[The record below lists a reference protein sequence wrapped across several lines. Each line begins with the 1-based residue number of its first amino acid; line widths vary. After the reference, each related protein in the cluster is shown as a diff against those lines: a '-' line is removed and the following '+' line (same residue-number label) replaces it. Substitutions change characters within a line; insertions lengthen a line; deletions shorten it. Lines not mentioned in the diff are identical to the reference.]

1 MGQIS
6 GIIFI
11 FAMDAFK
18 ASDGSMTTSLVVMI
32 ALMAVSILL
41 GVLLHEPKIFLTE
54 SVKEQDQANT

>member
-18 ASDGSMTTSLVVMI
+18 ASNGSMTASLVVMI

-54 SVKEQDQANT
+54 SVKAQEKANS